1 MPRMCNNV
9 DFPAPDG
16 PMIETNSPGLMSRL
30 IRRKT
35 YVLLGPWENAFST
48 PRKLIIELLQNH
60 FQPTLFSLPGSH
72 GVQNRL
78 PPRRSDR
85 RTSERCGR
93 RAGRSRS
100 EEHTSELQ

>member
-30 IRRKT
+30 IRRRT
-35 YVLLGPWENAFST
+35 YVLAGPCENAFST

-60 FQPTLFSLPGSH
+60 FQPTLFSLPGSR
-72 GVQNRL
+72 GVRNRL
-78 PPRRSDR
+78 LLRRSNR
-85 RTSERCGR
+85 RTSERCDR
-93 RAGRSRS
+93 HVGRSADRA
-100 EEHTSELQ
+100 

>member
-48 PRKLIIELLQNH
+48 PRKLIIEFLQNH
-60 FQPTLFSLPGSH
+60 SQPTLFSLPGSH
-72 GVQNRL
+72 GVRNRL
-78 PPRRSDR
+78 LLRQSNH
-85 RTSERCGR
+85 RTSERSDR
-93 RAGRSRS
+93 RAGRSVDRA
-100 EEHTSELQ
+100 